1 MKTRVF
7 YLFFAMLII
16 LPATSYSQFGGVVR
30 RAVNR
35 QVNKEVDSLLDKK
48 VQDKQNENRA
58 KKAAEQQQN
67 PTEQPAQN
75 NAAAGENQAA
85 AGGNANESN
94 SGSNAGGAAF
104 TGLFGNKVTSKYKD
118 EYSFT
123 SRIYM
128 VTETHD
134 KDDVMKMDFFMF
146 YSATAPV
153 IGIETQTIKDA
164 DNQAEVTAKMIMDGE
179 NKSFLMLTEIN
190 GTKMGMIS
198 EIPDENTTITGP
210 DGKPVKNYK
219 PPTFTKTGNTRMI
232 AGYKCDEYTYKSED
246 KTSGKVWFTKDAKLK
261 IDKRG
266 WNNSGMS
273 YYYGSNQFNDGI
285 ILASESNDEKGKLK
299 TVTET
304 KEINENYPHTMSA
317 AGYTLRQMNVNKK

>member
-7 YLFFAMLII
+7 YLLFAVLII

-58 KKAAEQQQN
+58 KAAAEQKQKQA
-67 PTEQPAQN
+67 EQPAQDN
-75 NAAAGENQAA
+75 PTATDNQAA
-85 AGGNANESN
+85 SGGNAA
-94 SGSNAGGAAF
+94 SGSGGNTGGPAF

-153 IGIETQTIKDA
+153 IGIETQTITDTENKT
-164 DNQAEVTAKMIMDGE
+164 EVAAKMIMDGE

-198 EIPDENTTITGP
+198 EVPDENTTITGP

-219 PPTFTKTGNTRMI
+219 PPTFTKTGNTRVI

-285 ILASESNDEKGKLK
+285 ILASEAYDEKGKLK
-299 TVTET
+299 NSTET